1 MEEKRTYIVS
11 FEIESYDEASV
22 YQMVRK
28 IVEDY
33 RTHSFSI
40 IDKTGKEFPGTFAS
54 SGHFV
59 NTGSAICLSQLMT
72 STDITDQSI
81 ISIFDADGK
90 LLAKGNWYE
99 DKILAYA
106 DKHGIASKAGSG
118 LSTSFKLE

>member
-22 YQMVRK
+22 YQMVHK

-40 IDKTGKEFPGTFAS
+40 IDKTNKEFPGTFARC
-54 SGHFV
+54 GHFV
-59 NTGSAICLSQLMT
+59 NTGIVIHLSQLMT
-72 STDITDQSI
+72 SSDVTDQSI
-81 ISIFDADGK
+81 ITIFDSDGK
-90 LLAKGNWYE
+90 FLVKGNWYE

-106 DKHGIASKAGSG
+106 DRLGVARKAGSG
-118 LSTSFKLE
+118 LGISFNLK